1 VLASSVK
8 ASCNTVASISQ
19 SLHWR
24 RVSPMAHRAALLGIA
39 ALALLASST
48 VPAFVDAA
56 VMANLHEGRTEAA
69 HIVVVSPEHA
79 KSNPNGHD
87 GAGANNMGGPTA
99 AIVVSTLH
107 EAAAAAASLSASGD
121 RRPRVV
127 IELSAGLHRL
137 TSPLRLTREHS
148 NILWRG
154 QKRSG
159 RSGSPTAVVSGGVP
173 VTGWTESKVCVSHT
187 HSRMCAYALLTHVLY

>member
-1 VLASSVK
+1 
-8 ASCNTVASISQ
+8 
-19 SLHWR
+19 
-24 RVSPMAHRAALLGIA
+24 MAHRAALLGIA
-39 ALALLASST
+39 ALALLAPST
-48 VPAFVDAA
+48 VPALVDAA

-69 HIVVVSPEHA
+69 HIVVVSSEHA

-87 GAGANNMGGPTA
+87 GAGANNMGGAGA

-107 EAAAAAASLSASGD
+107 EAAAAAASLPASGD

-127 IELSAGLHRL
+127 IELSAGVHRL

-154 QKRSG
+154 QKGSTSP
-159 RSGSPTAVVSGGVP
+159 SGSPTAVVSGGVP
-173 VTGWTESKVCVSHT
+173 VTGWTESKVCASHT
-187 HSRMCAYALLTHVLY
+187 HTRTCAYALLTHALYWLLWCGWQVGLSRGFLCCTNH